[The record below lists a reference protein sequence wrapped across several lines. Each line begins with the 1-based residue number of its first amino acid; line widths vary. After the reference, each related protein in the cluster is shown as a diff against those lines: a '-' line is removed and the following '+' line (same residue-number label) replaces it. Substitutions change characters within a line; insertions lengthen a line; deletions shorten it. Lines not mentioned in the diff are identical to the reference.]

1 MVRLE
6 LCACSKKKLNL
17 FKSSNFIKKDP
28 GLTSNMVLLE
38 LQKKTGLWW
47 NPDLINKC
55 LMEFYIYLVILIRLI
70 SLQWPRSPREVRRVK
85 YHLTIL
91 MAHSSIWICYQYWNW
106 SKLIWNVHG
115 LNQSWGTCMGVDDLW
130 NGQTILHGLNQVEV
144 HIWGDWWSVKWTDNY
159 CCSLNKFLYFF

>member
-1 MVRLE
+1 
-6 LCACSKKKLNL
+6 
-17 FKSSNFIKKDP
+17 
-28 GLTSNMVLLE
+28 MVLLE

-70 SLQWPRSPREVRRVK
+70 SLQWPRIRSGFHQRPVFFCSSNRTMFEVNPGSFLIK
-85 YHLTIL
+85 FEDLNKFNFFLLH
-91 MAHSSIWICYQYWNW
+91 AHSS
-106 SKLIWNVHG
+106 KRTIWNVHG

-130 NGQTILHGLNQVEV
+130 NGQTILHGLNQGEV

-159 CCSLNKFLYFF
+159 CCSLRLINLIKITK